1 MEQATANLRQGVR
14 DTAHRFGLPA
24 LWRWWLAELAG
35 STPAGPRAAV
45 QRRRMRPILA
55 FSAEAAVVWVPRVNA
70 GRLELV
76 EQARIPLAGEPATVA
91 QAGRTAIDGLARR
104 VYGGVVAPTRL
115 RIALPAAQVLRKQLV
130 LPAAVEENLR
140 QAIAWDLDR
149 HTPFPA
155 EQLYFDAVVVARDA
169 RKKEIRVDWAAALRA
184 HVDQALRQAQAWGAT
199 VVGVTPDTPV
209 EGRPPTLPASRL
221 NLLPDEARPDS
232 APWRRWQVW
241 LPLALLACAV
251 AAAVALPIWQK
262 REAVLALMK
271 DAEQARVQAAAA
283 DALRTEF
290 ERMTGDYNFALAR
303 KYGYPPAVQL
313 IEDVSRLLP
322 DDTWLLQFE
331 LKTSAR
337 AKEPLREVVLR
348 GESGSAGRLVALL
361 EDSKLFEQASPR
373 SPMTKIQPGPGEI
386 FDLGT
391 QLKPLPLPAMLEL
404 AAHGQA
410 APAAGP
416 EGQAAAS
423 APGSAVADS
432 GASLSPGTL
441 RTSAAVSAP
450 AEVSASSPAT
460 GATEAPPAARPAVPP
475 ATTGREAAKP

>member
-1 MEQATANLRQGVR
+1 M
-14 DTAHRFGLPA
+14 
-24 LWRWWLAELAG
+24 
-35 STPAGPRAAV
+35 
-45 QRRRMRPILA
+45 
-55 FSAEAAVVWVPRVNA
+55 
-70 GRLELV
+70 
-76 EQARIPLAGEPATVA
+76 PLAG
-91 QAGRTAIDGLARR
+91 GC
-104 VYGGVVAPTRL
+104 
-115 RIALPAAQVLRKQLV
+115 
-130 LPAAVEENLR
+130 
-140 QAIAWDLDR
+140 
-149 HTPFPA
+149 
-155 EQLYFDAVVVARDA
+155 
-169 RKKEIRVDWAAALRA
+169 
-184 HVDQALRQAQAWGAT
+184 
-199 VVGVTPDTPV
+199 
-209 EGRPPTLPASRL
+209 
-221 NLLPDEARPDS
+221 
-232 APWRRWQVW
+232 
-241 LPLALLACAV
+241 ACAV
-251 AAAVALPIWQK
+251 AAAVALPVWQK

-271 DAEQARVQAAAA
+271 DTEQARVQAAAA

-290 ERMTGDYNFALAR
+290 ERMTVDYNFALAR

-331 LKTSAR
+331 LKTSTR

-391 QLKPLPLPAMLEL
+391 QLKPLPLPAMIEL
-404 AAHGQA
+404 AANGQD

-423 APGSAVADS
+423 AAGSSVSDA
-432 GASLSPGTL
+432 GAGLSPATQ

-450 AEVSASSPAT
+450 AEVPASSPAT